1 MRKLIFYV
9 PLALFLGLSLFLLSG
24 LFSNPMERE
33 SATLNK
39 ALPAF
44 SLADLMSP
52 QQRWQPAQLQGET
65 FLLNVWGT
73 WCPTCNAELS
83 YMTELRQQGV
93 KIVGL
98 YYVLPADPLLGEHFD
113 LAGLQADVSH
123 KLQQHGNPYQFN
135 MLDIDRSLALDL
147 GVSGAPETFIV
158 DGNGIVRVHH
168 IGDINPQVW
177 RNKLAPLY
185 QQWRQ
190 QDKPSGQQEET
201 AP

>member
-1 MRKLIFYV
+1 MRKVLFYL
-9 PLALFLGLSLFLLSG
+9 PLVLFLTLALFLLSG

-33 SATLNK
+33 SVTINR

-44 SLADLMSP
+44 SLPDLMQP
-52 QQRWQPAQLQGET
+52 DHQWQPELLRGET

-83 YMTELRQQGV
+83 YMTELSQQGV

-98 YYVLPADPLLGEHFD
+98 YYVLPADPVLGEHFD
-113 LAGLQADVSH
+113 LAELQADVSN

-135 MLDIDRSLALDL
+135 ILDVKRSLALDL
-147 GVSGAPETFIV
+147 GVSGAPETFII
-158 DGNGIVRVHH
+158 DSNGMVRSHH

-177 RNKLAPLY
+177 RNKLAPVY

-190 QDKPSGQQEET
+190 QDGANP
-201 AP
+201 